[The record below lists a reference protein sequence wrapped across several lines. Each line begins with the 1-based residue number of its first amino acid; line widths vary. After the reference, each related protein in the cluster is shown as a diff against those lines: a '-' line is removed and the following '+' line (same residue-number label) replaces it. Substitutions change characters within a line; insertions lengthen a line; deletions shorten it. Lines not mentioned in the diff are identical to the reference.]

1 MKISVLGAT
10 GPTGLQFVLEA
21 IKNEHEV
28 TALVRNPEGL
38 SSVTNDKLKVCN
50 TTVGLERVVFLILD
64 CMWPVGESLF

>member
-28 TALVRNPEGL
+28 TALVRNAEGL
-38 SSVTNDKLKVCN
+38 SSVTNDKLKVCH
-50 TTVGLERVVFLILD
+50 TTV
-64 CMWPVGESLF
+64 